1 MARKPNTPYKLP
13 TKSRIRNIIL
23 TILVILLLAAGVGYG
38 LYKAFG
44 TEILPIQQES
54 VVNAPQIV
62 PQPAKPKSETES
74 LFTVEK
80 AKETLVAYY
89 NGLAASDS
97 DMLRSIGADATAAA
111 VDNGWIEAMGYAVD
125 TSKTSA
131 PVATEMP
138 ADIGKWAGN
147 NIYNIYDFYDPNAIQ
162 AAIRNNITGLTDVKG
177 WIYFD
182 TALGRWAIVDPTIPT
197 ATNAAEIPKLEKFSQ
212 DRLIDIRMSS
222 VGALSNSWWSYAQL
236 NYEISNS
243 NTTTPVTIT
252 QREFDEG
259 MTVLV
264 SPKLLEGLQPATEKK
279 VEGTNAN
286 NTDNADANAAANN
299 ATDAGNSANANHLEA
314 VETVPSKVSGICIV
328 YRGTIDNFDFRKMSS
343 APLSISGDV
352 NILSISTEAENLT
365 PIYTVG
371 DVASE
376 DVRALLSQEE
386 IDRYNASGELPPD
399 TPKVITVNSNGSN
412 AAASP
417 ENGSAAS
424 ENSGNTSGEE

>member
-1 MARKPNTPYKLP
+1 
-13 TKSRIRNIIL
+13 
-23 TILVILLLAAGVGYG
+23 
-38 LYKAFG
+38 
-44 TEILPIQQES
+44 

-147 NIYNIYDFYDPNAIQ
+147 NVYNIYDFYDPNAIQ

-182 TALGRWAIVDPTIPT
+182 TAQGRWAIVDPTIPT

-212 DRLIDIRMSS
+212 DRLIDIKMSS

-236 NYEISNS
+236 NYEITNS
-243 NTTTPVTIT
+243 NTTTPVTIA

-286 NTDNADANAAANN
+286 NNNNAATTAPGAENN
-299 ATDAGNSANANHLEA
+299 ASDTNNSANANHLEA
-314 VETVPSKVSGICIV
+314 VETVPTKVSGICIV

-352 NILSISTEAENLT
+352 NVLSISTEAENLT

-376 DVRALLSQEE
+376 EVRALLSQEE

-399 TPKVITVNSNGSN
+399 TPKIVTVSGDDANADSSPANSND
-412 AAASP
+412 
-417 ENGSAAS
+417 AS
-424 ENSGNTSGEE
+424 ENSGNSSREE